1 MAVSAMAKIR
11 LGPQKGPQERFLATR
26 ADIAIYGGAAGGG
39 KTWALLYGQARAH
52 KDPAHRGVI
61 FRRVMPSVTQL
72 GGLLDESRKLYPLFG
87 GELRVAPNLE
97 WRFPSGAAIQFR
109 QVQYEGDTQAYKG
122 AQFSQLDFDEL
133 TEFTEFQFFYLLSR
147 LRSIGAKRK
156 PSVRATTNPEAASW
170 VRRFIGWWIGEDGFP
185 IAERAGVLRWMK
197 RDGDAIIWSDEPVK
211 GALSVTF
218 IPAKLDDNP
227 ALAIASPEYRDTL
240 EMLDS
245 VEQAKLLG
253 GNWNATRKD
262 GMFKRHAIDER
273 GVPLELLPEGLVWRL
288 RYWDLANTEP
298 HERNPDPDWTASAW
312 GALHVDAE
320 GKETLYLRDVRRARL
335 SGSAKKMWMRA
346 TAEADGVDVE
356 QAIEQEGGSSG
367 SEVVEDYK
375 LVVFAGFACTF
386 DRPTGSKTMRASR
399 WLPLA
404 ETGRV
409 KLVQDEPGRV
419 SWAAVFLAELATFP
433 HAKRDQVD
441 AVSGLYAKLREPG
454 FYMG

>member
-1 MAVSAMAKIR
+1 MMTVELK
-11 LGPQKGPQERFLATR
+11 PQPGPQEAFLATS

-39 KTWALLYGQARAH
+39 KTWALLYNQARNYQ
-52 KDPAHRGVI
+52 DPHHRGVI
-61 FRRVMPSVTQL
+61 FRRVMPNITNS
-72 GGLLDESRKLYPLFG
+72 GGLLDESMALYAMFG
-87 GELRVAPNLE
+87 AQLRRAPRLE
-97 WRFPSGAAIQFR
+97 WRFPSGASVQFS
-109 QVQYEGDTQAYKG
+109 QLQYEADVEQYKG
-122 AQFSQLDFDEL
+122 AQFSEVDFDEL
-133 TEFTEFQFFYLLSR
+133 TEFTERQFFYLLSR
-147 LRSIGAKRK
+147 LRSSKSRQR
-156 PSVRATTNPEAASW
+156 PCVRATTNPDAGSW
-170 VRRFIGWWIGEDGFP
+170 VRKLIDWWIGEDGTP
-185 IAERAGVLRWMK
+185 IATRAGVLRWM
-197 RDGDAIIWSDEPVK
+197 RREGDAIVWSDEREP
-211 GALSVTF
+211 GSMSVTF
-218 IPAKLDDNP
+218 IPARLEDNP
-227 ALAIASPEYRDTL
+227 ALDRADPSYREKL
-240 EMLDS
+240 GMLDA
-245 VEQAKLLG
+245 VERAKLLG

-335 SGSAKKMWMRA
+335 SGSAKKTWMRS

-419 SWAAVFLAELATFP
+419 SWASVFLAELATFP